1 MNIVQ
6 NKTKPV
12 PSWQQV
18 ENMEKGNYLVRYNS
32 KVQFNSFCFS
42 ICNFGLWLEI
52 ISNKMIRVSVV
63 QNVIEISCNTVG
75 AKETECTLGCDFRNS
90 SSTYS
95 DALWFCSPKSNQN
108 LPKSPYNFLE
118 SCIWDVFVTYRMLF
132 FTGPPLK
139 KFLCCPPPKSE

>member
-32 KVQFNSFCFS
+32 KVQYNSFCFS
-42 ICNFGLWLEI
+42 ICNFGLLYFDLMYYKQQDVQ
-52 ISNKMIRVSVV
+52 NSVV
-63 QNVIEISCNTVG
+63 QNVIGIGCNTVG

-90 SSTYS
+90 IQPILTRCDSAVPNQTRTYPNHPTTS
-95 DALWFCSPKSNQN
+95 
-108 LPKSPYNFLE
+108 
-118 SCIWDVFVTYRMLF
+118 
-132 FTGPPLK
+132 
-139 KFLCCPPPKSE
+139 